1 MNIITNKMTKWLK
14 AFAIIFNILAI
25 FNGMGFV
32 GGAFAFLLFACNKN
46 IYTYDLGEGNT
57 IASLFDEM
65 GIASRKE
72 LLALLGA
79 SVISLAISLAVFI
92 LLAKWFKK
100 AYTTSDPFSTDLV
113 QFLKKIAKFML
124 IASISGFI
132 IEAIIETAT
141 DTSFNLSYKTIF
153 FGGLL
158 AMCISYVLA
167 YANVSR
173 KVAQIEDESALASS
187 TPIVVD
193 TNNDSK
199 MTDNEVEATNNSA
212 DQIETASADNQTTEV
227 EPKTPRKRAS
237 SKRSTTSKTTS
248 TTRKRTTSPATKDNT
263 DTKTTRKRT
272 TKQSSNAKSSS
283 KNSNNNKTE

>member
-57 IASLFDEM
+57 VASLFDEM

-100 AYTTSDPFSTDLV
+100 AYTTSDPFSTNLV

-141 DTSFNLSYKTIF
+141 DTSFNLSYETIF

-173 KVAQIEDESALASS
+173 KVAQIEDESALDTS

-199 MTDNEVEATNNSA
+199 MTDNEVEATNSSA
-212 DQIETASADNQTTEV
+212 DQIETANADNQTTE
-227 EPKTPRKRAS
+227 PTAPRKRAS

-272 TKQSSNAKSSS
+272 TKQSSNVKSSS